1 VLVSARK
8 KRTNWRARLVSSIS
22 LFKSNDLDLM
32 MAGMT
37 VMMMMMTMTMK
48 KMTMMMKKVRSVLS

>member
-1 VLVSARK
+1 MLVSARK

-37 VMMMMMTMTMK
+37 VMMMML
-48 KMTMMMKKVRSVLS
+48 TMMMKKMRSVLS